1 MTLFDPALP
10 EPAVDPGPPSGAQRV
25 RLLVAYDG
33 RGFHGFA
40 AQPRHRTVGGVLAA
54 AIERVVGHTV
64 HLVCAGRTDTGV
76 HAWGQVV
83 HADLVAP
90 RRGAAVEAPARWTPA
105 ALERLQRSC
114 LKLLGPEIVVRSID
128 LAPEGFHARFS
139 ATGRAYRYTVLNRPV
154 PDPFQAGISWH
165 VSQPLDLRAMR
176 LACDPLYGE
185 QDFSSFCRRP
195 PDDGSLMRRVELA
208 EWHDLGDGMLRFD
221 IEASSFCH
229 QMVRSLVGTMVDV
242 GLGRRPAGDMA
253 WILRARDR
261 AFASS
266 PAPPTGLCLWRV
278 DYPSG
283 YTCDA
288 GTSPA

>member
-1 MTLFDPALP
+1 MTLFESVPD
-10 EPAVDPGPPSGAQRV
+10 EPAVDPGPPAGAQRV
-25 RLLVAYDG
+25 RMLVAYDG
-33 RGFHGFA
+33 SGFHGFA
-40 AQPRHRTVGGVLAA
+40 AQPRHRTVAGVLAA

-64 HLVCAGRTDTGV
+64 HIVCAGRTDTGV

-90 RRGAAVEAPARWTPA
+90 RRGVAVEAPSTWTPA
-105 ALERLQRSC
+105 ALGRLQRSC
-114 LKLLGPEIVVRSID
+114 LKLLAPEIVVRAVD
-128 LAPEGFHARFS
+128 VAPQGFHARFS
-139 ATGRAYRYTVLNRPV
+139 ATARAYRYTVLNRPV
-154 PDPFQAGISWH
+154 PDPFAARTSWH
-165 VSQPLDLRAMR
+165 VSHPLDLRAMR

-185 QDFSSFCRRP
+185 NDFSSFCRRP
-195 PDDGSLMRRVELA
+195 PDDGSLVRRVEQA
-208 EWHDLGDGMLRFD
+208 EWVDLGDGVLRFD

-242 GLGRRPAGDMA
+242 GMGRRPAGDMA
-253 WILRARDR
+253 WILRSRDR
-261 AFASS
+261 ALAAS

-278 DYPSG
+278 DYPSR